1 MLHSTSR
8 QERAMNPRVA
18 CLVISL
24 GVAALLA
31 TGSLQASP
39 PVGAPAPAFELPDQE
54 GETRRLE
61 DYAGK
66 WLVLYFYPKDNTPGC
81 TTQACEFR
89 DNIFAFRRLDAEIV
103 GISLDDVDTHRS
115 FAEEHSLPFTLLADD
130 GGVARDYGVLRN
142 FGVVQLASR
151 QTFLISPEGV
161 IARHYEKVD
170 VNTHSAEVL
179 RDIESLRE
187 GG

>member
-1 MLHSTSR
+1 
-8 QERAMNPRVA
+8 MNTRLTALLP
-18 CLVISL
+18 CLL
-24 GVAALLA
+24 AAALFA
-31 TGSLQASP
+31 TAPLQASP
-39 PVGAPAPAFELPDQE
+39 PVGTQAPAFELPDQE

-89 DNIFAFRRLDAEIV
+89 DNIFAFRRVGAEIV
-103 GISLDDVDTHRS
+103 GVSLDDVDTHRS
-115 FAEEHSLPFTLLADD
+115 FAEEHGLPFTLLADD
-130 GGVARDYGVLRN
+130 GGAVASEYGVLRN

-151 QTFLISPEGV
+151 QTFLISPEGR

-170 VNTHSAEVL
+170 VDTHSAEVL
-179 RDIESLRE
+179 RDIESLLE
-187 GG
+187 GS